1 MVKRIGIILLV
12 LSFALIM
19 QAKVKYELWDDFEGQ
34 DTKWQAGTSWR
45 NDIAAVGVEL
55 TNKQLTSGKQ
65 ALACL
70 VNIIDVEEKYGQ
82 LAYMVENNAG
92 WDLSNV
98 ESIMLDIYNPLE
110 NELEYALSFSTGNWT
125 WYESTSVKLKPGWNK
140 DISFDLLDDRLW
152 KAAESNWEYAIIPQN
167 MHLVQRIAVLFYFKQ
182 AFKGAVYIDNLRFGT
197 P

>member
-70 VNIIDVEEKYGQ
+70 VNIIDVEEIWSISLYG
-82 LAYMVENNAG
+82 
-92 WDLSNV
+92 
-98 ESIMLDIYNPLE
+98 
-110 NELEYALSFSTGNWT
+110 
-125 WYESTSVKLKPGWNK
+125 
-140 DISFDLLDDRLW
+140 
-152 KAAESNWEYAIIPQN
+152 
-167 MHLVQRIAVLFYFKQ
+167 
-182 AFKGAVYIDNLRFGT
+182 
-197 P
+197 